1 MKEGKISFKADIN
14 NNFKILHLDPSLN
27 LGKNALRNLS
37 IDYSNYMIIAG
48 HMLVR
53 KKLHLKSVLKN
64 KVDQRTLLKN

>member
-1 MKEGKISFKADIN
+1 M
-14 NNFKILHLDPSLN
+14 L
-27 LGKNALRNLS
+27 LRNLS

-53 KKLHLKSVLKN
+53 KKKKLHLKLVLKN